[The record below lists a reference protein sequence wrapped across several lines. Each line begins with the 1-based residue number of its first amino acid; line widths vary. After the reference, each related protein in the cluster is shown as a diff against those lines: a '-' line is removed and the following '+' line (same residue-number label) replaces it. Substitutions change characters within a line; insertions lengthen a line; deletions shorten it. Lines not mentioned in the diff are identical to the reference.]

1 MNPKYFNNT
10 EPVAP
15 VPEPKRQT
23 KVKIFTN
30 RIAVD
35 MERDINDFIKDK
47 KEFTIQYQEASN
59 GYSAMIIYTEVS
71 E

>member
-1 MNPKYFNNT
+1 MTENNSPMMN
-10 EPVAP
+10 
-15 VPEPKRQT
+15 VPGPTITT
-23 KVKIFTN
+23 KIKIFTN

-35 MERDINDFIKDK
+35 MERDINEFIKDK
-47 KEFTIQYQEASN
+47 KEFTIQYQEAAN